1 MIHNLLRYHVFM
13 KKCPICGRKVVSKR
27 KDAIYC
33 RNPRCRKKA
42 FLARKEQ
49 AASAPP
55 PIGPN
60 KASVVLSFSDGSRW
74 LMELTPLQ
82 TIDNGQLPTLTHR
95 SVTVWSRMA
104 SAVTDSGTVQ
114 ANTSLA
120 MAQKPR
126 LFFLSTPR
134 SRGRGGRGGR
144 SPGAAAPRGLSAGP
158 RSLVPDEA

>member
-1 MIHNLLRYHVFM
+1 M
-13 KKCPICGRKVVSKR
+13 KKCLVCGRKVVSKR
-27 KDAIYC
+27 KDAMYC

-49 AASAPP
+49 AANAPT

-60 KASVVLSFSDGSRW
+60 KASVVLSFPDGSRW

-82 TIDNGQLPTLTHR
+82 TMDNGQLLTLTHR
-95 SVTVWSRMA
+95 PATVWSRMA

-120 MAQKPR
+120 MAPKPR
-126 LFFLSTPR
+126 LFFLSTAK
-134 SRGRGGRGGR
+134 
-144 SPGAAAPRGLSAGP
+144 SPGRCTA
-158 RSLVPDEA
+158 